1 MNARTEEAGPSR
13 LASALLAAG
22 ALTPD
27 WLAAFEAVP
36 RELFV
41 PDRVWPGIADGTR
54 QNPVVDRAKDPEAW
68 FEAVYSDIPLTT
80 QWDDGAHTGDGLGTT
95 PSSSSSQ
102 PRMVFS
108 MLADLGVQDGHRVLE
123 IGTGTGW
130 NAGLLSHRLGG
141 TNVVSVEYDGEVAQ
155 GAGEN
160 LRAAGLRP
168 LVMAGDGRLGFT
180 GNAPY
185 DRVIATC
192 SVGAVPSAWVEQT
205 RPGGLVVTP
214 WGTEYGGEAVARL
227 VVGDDGTASGR
238 FTRSSA
244 FMRLR
249 QQRAAR
255 PPHAAY
261 LNGRAWP
268 ADGVRS
274 RTPLSPAAVGG
285 WVEQFVIGLRVPGAF
300 WTVERYEGGA
310 YTLWTY
316 STDAMSWAS
325 ADYECGADSYEVVQ
339 SGPRR
344 LWDETEAAYHWWD
357 QRGRPGFDRFGLTVD
372 GDRERV
378 WLDAPDDGGAS
389 SRPTRPGPRR

>member
-1 MNARTEEAGPSR
+1 MSTRAEEAGPSG
-13 LASALLAAG
+13 LASALVAAG

-27 WLAAFEAVP
+27 WLAAFDAVP

-41 PDRVWPGIADGTR
+41 PDRIWPGIADGTR
-54 QNPVVDRAKDPEAW
+54 QNPLVDRAKDPDVW
-68 FEAVYSDIPLTT
+68 FRAVYSDIPLTT
-80 QWDDGAHTGDGLGTT
+80 QWDDGGHTGDGLGTT

-130 NAGLLSHRLGG
+130 NAGLLSRRLGDA
-141 TNVVSVEYDGEVAQ
+141 NVVSVEYDEAVAK

-168 LVMAGDGRLGFT
+168 LVVVGDGRLGFS

-192 SVGAVPSAWVEQT
+192 SVGAVPPAWVEQT
-205 RPGGLVVTP
+205 RTGGVIVAP
-214 WGTEYGGEAVARL
+214 WGTEYGGEAIARL
-227 VVGDDGTASGR
+227 VVADDSTASGR

-249 QQRAAR
+249 QQRPVR

-261 LNGRAWP
+261 LNGREWP

-274 RTPLSPAAVGG
+274 STALSPADVGG
-285 WVEQFVIGLRVPGAF
+285 WLEQFAIGLRVPGAF

-316 STDAMSWAS
+316 STDTTSWAS
-325 ADYECGADSYEVVQ
+325 ADYVPGADSYEVYQ

-344 LWDETEAAYHWWD
+344 LWDETEAAYHWWAD
-357 QRGRPGFDRFGLTVD
+357 AGRPGFDRFGLTVD
-372 GDRERV
+372 GDHAKV
-378 WLDAPDDGGAS
+378 WLDWPDNPA
-389 SRPTRPGPRR
+389 